1 MSSIFPIALIV
12 IGFFI
17 FRGFMKHASTPT
29 FDQFL
34 SRNPDLVKDGKISCP
49 KCSGKD
55 IFVKEIGKTPTS
67 LLNHHI
73 CKTCG
78 TTLFRSST

>member
-1 MSSIFPIALIV
+1 MSILLPVVLVV
-12 IGFFI
+12 IGFF
-17 FRGFMKHASTPT
+17 FVRGFMKHTSTPT
-29 FDQFL
+29 FDEFRG
-34 SRNPDLVKDGKISCP
+34 RNPELVKDGKICCP
-49 KCSGKD
+49 KCAGND
-55 IFVKEIGKTPTS
+55 VFVKEVGKTPTS

>member
-1 MSSIFPIALIV
+1 MSLLFPIVFIV

-17 FRGFMKHASTPT
+17 FRGLKKHYSIPT
-29 FDQFL
+29 FDDYCNAH
-34 SRNPDLVKDGKISCP
+34 SELVKDGKITCY
-49 KCSGKD
+49 KCSGND
-55 IFVKEIGKTPTS
+55 IFVKPVGNS
-67 LLNHHI
+67 LLNHHL

>member
-1 MSSIFPIALIV
+1 MSLAYLIGAAV

-17 FRGFMKHASTPT
+17 FKGLGKHTSLPT
-29 FDQFL
+29 FDGYQAAH
-34 SRNPDLVKDGKISCP
+34 PELVKDGKISCF
-49 KCSGKD
+49 KCSGND
-55 IFVKEIGKTPTS
+55 VAIRQIGKTPTS